1 MKARRATQYIGVT
14 LYSPK
19 VRDTITLN
27 LQKVQ
32 ITNGND
38 KSPGLSEIEQS

>member
-32 ITNGND
+32 ITN
-38 KSPGLSEIEQS
+38 EIVEKMYLQ